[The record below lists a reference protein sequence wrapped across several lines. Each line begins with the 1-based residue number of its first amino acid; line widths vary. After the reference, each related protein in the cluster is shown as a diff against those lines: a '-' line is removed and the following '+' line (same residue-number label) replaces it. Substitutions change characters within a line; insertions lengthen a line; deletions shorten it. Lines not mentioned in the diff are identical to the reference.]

1 MKWAV
6 WIWHLGML
14 FSGRLVLIGC
24 WLDLIVFS
32 NPNDSMI
39 PYRLLHSFNR
49 MLKMMKEKREV
60 NFSVSLSVEKYGKIL
75 LFHLGKNERFS
86 DYENDDIMLINM
98 KVFND

>member
-1 MKWAV
+1 
-6 WIWHLGML
+6 
-14 FSGRLVLIGC
+14 
-24 WLDLIVFS
+24 
-32 NPNDSMI
+32 
-39 PYRLLHSFNR
+39 